1 MPDNKHEWLASKDMW
16 VSIIKSIIGI
26 IIGGVFAGRSLIR
39 TSELQAA
46 AGEYQTYVTAVT
58 NFQNKY

>member
-26 IIGGVFAGRSLIR
+26 IIAIRLSMDKEGTDSSVLQELILLIEGVVSSLV
-39 TSELQAA
+39 LF
-46 AGEYQTYVTAVT
+46 G
-58 NFQNKY
+58 